1 MAQFSNDKLQRV
13 LQTIAQEDGDNF
25 TFNAAKIEAEAH
37 FSSSLYTNLPIKLL
51 TIFGGFLATLFFMG
65 FLFTTG
71 LYNSNVAMLVFG
83 VAFIVG
89 SEVLNR
95 LRDDLLLSS
104 VSVSLNITGYLLF
117 GTGVSELSNDT
128 TLALTLA
135 TIAAV
140 FILVSEGTVLV
151 FLSVLVLSGS
161 LMSLPYIFNLPDLL
175 HVFVGLSAAILTYLS
190 LHEAKLISQSPKL
203 NKLYGPVRMGLV
215 FSLVG
220 VLILLSHQEFDADRI
235 NHIWI
240 STILLAVALLFV
252 LHRIMQENAVTD
264 YRTQTIV
271 YACVCV
277 MLVPTI
283 LTPSIAG
290 ALLIVLSSFYI
301 GHRISF
307 IVGLLALGYFIILYY
322 YNLHL
327 TLLAKSGILVLTG
340 CLFLG
345 GLYLLNRYISS
356 HAK

>member
-1 MAQFSNDKLQRV
+1 MAQLSNDKLQRV
-13 LQTIAQEDGDNF
+13 LQTIAQEEGDSF
-25 TFNAAKIEAEAH
+25 TFDAAKIEAEAH
-37 FSSSLYTNLPIKLL
+37 FSSSLYTNLPVKLL

-71 LYNSNVAMLVFG
+71 LYNSDVAMLVFG
-83 VAFIVG
+83 VAFIVA

-117 GTGVSELSNDT
+117 GIGVSELSNDT

-135 TIAAV
+135 TIAAA

-151 FLSVLVLSGS
+151 FLSVLVLNGS
-161 LMSLPYIFNLPDLL
+161 LMSLPYILRISDLI
-175 HVFVGLSAAILTYLS
+175 HVYVGLIATLLTYLS
-190 LHEAKLISQSPKL
+190 LHEAKLISQSIKL
-203 NKLYGPVRMGLV
+203 NKRYGPVRMGLV

-220 VLILLSHQEFDADRI
+220 VLILLSHQEFDADSV
-235 NHIWI
+235 NHLWI
-240 STILLAVALLFV
+240 ATILLAGALLFV
-252 LHRIMQENAVTD
+252 LRRIMQETGVTD
-264 YRTQTIV
+264 VKTQTIV

-277 MLVPTI
+277 MLAPTI
-283 LTPSIAG
+283 ATPSISG
-290 ALLIVLSSFYI
+290 ALLIVLSSCYI
-301 GHRISF
+301 GHRVSF

-345 GLYLLNRYISS
+345 GLYFLNRYISN